1 MMANPL
7 LSVITVCYNAKET
20 IENTILSVIKQSY
33 NNVEYVI
40 IDGASTDGTLDLI
53 KKYESKINYWI
64 SEPDKGIYDA
74 MNKATKVAT
83 GDYLFFLNSDDI
95 FYNNDV
101 LSEFAAVLNSNNTI
115 YYGDVMQV
123 PGDKFYGGIF
133 SKWRLS
139 YTNIC
144 HQAIFYP
151 KIVFKNYSY
160 NTRYKIYADWNLNI
174 LCYADKNIQFQ
185 YVRKFV
191 TYYSICGLSNLSPK
205 DDNFTSDFYRII
217 SKNFGLLFCLAD
229 LIQPFRVIPVVLVKK
244 TFRIFRDLLSK

>member
-115 YYGDVMQV
+115 YYGDV
-123 PGDKFYGGIF
+123 IF

>member
-1 MMANPL
+1 MMVNPL
-7 LSVITVCYNAKET
+7 ISVITVCYNAKET
-20 IENTILSVIKQSY
+20 IENTILSVINQCY

-40 IDGASTDGTLDLI
+40 IDGASTDGTLNLI
-53 KKYESKINYWI
+53 KKYDSKISYWI

-83 GDYLFFLNSDDI
+83 GDFLFFLNSDDV

-101 LSEFAAVLNSNNTI
+101 LSEFSAIMNSDNTI

-123 PGDKFYGGIF
+123 PGGKLYGGTF

-151 KIVFKNYSY
+151 RTVFENYSY
-160 NTRYKIYADWNLNI
+160 NTRYKIYADWHLNI
-174 LCYADKNIQFQ
+174 LCFANKKMQFK
-185 YVRKFV
+185 YINKFV
-191 TYYSICGLSNLSPK
+191 TYYSLGGLSNVLPK
-205 DDNFTSDFYRII
+205 DDHFFNDFYGII
-217 SKNFGLLFCLAD
+217 AKQFGLLYCLARMY
-229 LIQPFRVIPVVLVKK
+229 LSIKVFVVTLAN
-244 TFRIFRDLLSK
+244 RIGKNGEV